1 MQRNA
6 ITGARAVHG
15 PPIAARDSSPDYISM
30 NNRLPQALL
39 ERSMSYG
46 VIRRCQK
53 ESGGNSILK
62 ELKMMDTQRA
72 LLAVERLQ
80 ERVKERGELPTEEK
94 LSLLK
99 SVLQSP
105 LFHQILSM
113 QETGQQHRQQ
123 QVSPRTSQSVSDDV
137 DGLRASHPSYTLRH
151 RDSYLSAQQR
161 SGCCRSTNHVTFAP
175 CITEDI
181 SVLQSMAQGRTVLR
195 FDLEKGESALGISI
209 IGVETEDSGGQGI
222 FIQEIQS
229 GSVAYSD
236 GHLHEADQ
244 ILAVNGMLFD
254 SSVTQEQAVKVLQE
268 AAPMVTLTVARG
280 PIAKFS
286 PPPSPRM
293 SHTVSVKN
301 FSGLAGQ
308 FSPRQ
313 IHLIELQ
320 NDGSGLGFGIV
331 GGRSIG
337 TMVKT
342 ILPDGVAGKDGR
354 LRRGD
359 LLLRIGDVDVSSMAS
374 EEVARELRL
383 AGSKVRLLIA
393 RETTDVDLS
402 PPISQQQD
410 TQDLVE
416 QKEKTN
422 SKNNFDTKST
432 ENLNAESSGFVVKSI
447 LKGFTVDQDGQIH
460 IGDHIISV
468 DDQSLRDCSE
478 QKAEE
483 ILHFSGQHED
493 TSLLRK
499 GSQYE
504 TQTTPTTSTTSQ
516 RPLTP
521 LGLLPSPPPTCLPE
535 PKPVLPPGKVLYT
548 ERWDLNFNRERTARL
563 SDEEEETLKKKWQS
577 RLGPQYEVMVVQ
589 VQKFSESSGLGVSL
603 EAKEGHHYICSI
615 LPEGPVGQTGV
626 IRPGDELLEVNG
638 ISLIGESHK
647 EVVSLLKEL
656 PVIVCV
662 ACSRLIPPTLCEE
675 DDDDDD
681 VQLTLKELL
690 AEFSEKAKPNSWGG
704 FGACKDDD
712 GEVKAS
718 VLSHQAMWQNEI
730 QVYELQKGDSGLG
743 FSILD
748 YQDPM
753 NSGQTV
759 IVIRSLVAGGLA
771 ERDGRLLP
779 GDRLMFVNGTDLSH
793 ASLAQAVQVLK
804 STDLGTVCIG
814 VSKPL
819 PENDTQDSGADV
831 TGNCLSAYNNQGG
844 TLQRNSYSQNNKMEA
859 GCNPISAHSSGYER
873 TITVVRENSSLDLHC
888 CILRTMIVL

>member
-1 MQRNA
+1 
-6 ITGARAVHG
+6 
-15 PPIAARDSSPDYISM
+15 
-30 NNRLPQALL
+30 
-39 ERSMSYG
+39 
-46 VIRRCQK
+46 
-53 ESGGNSILK
+53 
-62 ELKMMDTQRA
+62 MMDTKRA

-94 LSLLK
+94 LSLLQ

-105 LFHQILSM
+105 LFHQILLM
-113 QETGQQHRQQ
+113 QETGQQHQQQ
-123 QVSPRTSQSVSDDV
+123 QVSPRASSVSDDV
-137 DGLRASHPSYTLRH
+137 DGLSASHPSFTLRH

-161 SGCCRSTNHVTFAP
+161 SDSCRSTNHVTFAP

-209 IGVETEDSGGQGI
+209 IAVETEDSGGQGI

-229 GSVAYSD
+229 GLVAYSD
-236 GHLHEADQ
+236 GRLHEADQ
-244 ILAVNGMLFD
+244 ILAVNGTLFD
-254 SSVTQEQAVKVLQE
+254 SSVTQERAVKDLQE

-286 PPPSPRM
+286 PPPRM
-293 SHTVSVKN
+293 SHTVSVEN
-301 FSGLAGQ
+301 LSGLAGQ
-308 FSPRQ
+308 FSPREV
-313 IHLIELQ
+313 HLVELQ
-320 NDGSGLGFGIV
+320 NDGSGLGFFIV
-331 GGRSIG
+331 GGRSTG

-354 LRRGD
+354 LRSGD
-359 LLLRIGDVDVSSMAS
+359 LLLRIGDVDVSSMGS

-383 AGSKVRLLIA
+383 AGFKVRLLIA

-416 QKEKTN
+416 QKEKSFSVEFTN
-422 SKNNFDTKST
+422 CKNNFDTKST
-432 ENLNAESSGFVVKSI
+432 DNLTAESSGFEVKSI

-468 DDQSLRDCSE
+468 DGQSLRDSSE
-478 QKAEE
+478 QKVEE

-504 TQTTPTTSTTSQ
+504 TQTTPTTSTNSQ

-521 LGLLPSPPPTCLPE
+521 LGLLPPPSPPCLPVS
-535 PKPVLPPGKVLYT
+535 KPVLPPGKVLYT
-548 ERWDLNFNRERTARL
+548 ERWDLNFNKERTARL
-563 SDEEEETLKKKWQS
+563 SVEEEATLKKKWQS
-577 RLGPQYEVMVVQ
+577 RLGPQYEVTVVQ

-603 EAKEGHHYICSI
+603 EDKEGHHYICSI

-626 IRPGDELLEVNG
+626 IHPGDELLEVNG
-638 ISLIGESHK
+638 VSLIGVSHK

-662 ACSRLIPPTLCEE
+662 ACSRLIPPTLDDE

-681 VQLTLKELL
+681 VQLSLMELL
-690 AEFSEKAKPNSWGG
+690 AEFSEKAKQNSWGG
-704 FGACKDDD
+704 FGAHKDDH
-712 GEVKAS
+712 GEVEAH

-748 YQDPM
+748 YQDPV

-779 GDRLMFVNGTDLSH
+779 GDRLMFVNGTDMSH
-793 ASLAQAVQVLK
+793 TSLAQAVQVLK
-804 STDLGTVCIG
+804 STGLGTVCIG

-819 PENDTQDSGADV
+819 LENDTQDSGADV
-831 TGNCLSAYNNQGG
+831 TGNCLSAHNSQRG
-844 TLQRNSYSQNNKMEA
+844 TLQRNTHSQNSKMDA

-873 TITVVRENSSLDLHC
+873 TITVVRQNSSLGMLALFITLILPFCLYIFSMFMDREVNSLRDL
-888 CILRTMIVL
+888 